1 MKEILKRLIN
11 FETLTKIE
19 SKNILIDISKDKYN
33 ASEISSFLTIFMMRN
48 ITVEEIDGF
57 REALIEL
64 CIKVDLSEYNF
75 IDMCGTGGD
84 NKNTFNISTI
94 SSFVVA
100 GSGIKVAK
108 HGNYGVSS
116 KCGSSNV
123 LEYLGLTF
131 TNNNN
136 LLKKAIDKAG
146 ICVLHAPL
154 FHPAMKVVAPIR
166 KDLGIKTF
174 FNMLG
179 PLVNPASPKNQVT
192 GVFNLELMRL
202 YNYVLQRTNIKYNI
216 IYSLDCYDEISLTSE
231 FKVINNKSEKILSP
245 SIFNLNYI
253 NENKIA
259 GGQSIESSAK
269 IFMNLLNN
277 NGTKDQE
284 NVVCANSALAIS
296 LMKNC
301 DLITSFDIAKESL
314 RSGNA
319 LQSFNELKSILK

>member
-64 CIKVDLSEYNF
+64 CVKIDLSEYNF

-131 TNNNN
+131 TNNNS

-202 YNYVLQRTNIKYNI
+202 YNYVLQRINIKYNI
-216 IYSLDCYDEISLTSE
+216 VYSLDCYDEISLTSE

-245 SIFNLNYI
+245 SIFNLSKI
-253 NENKIA
+253 KENKIA

-269 IFMNLLNN
+269 IFMDLLNN
-277 NGTKDQE
+277 NGTKEQE

-301 DLITSFDIAKESL
+301 DLKSSFEIAKETL
-314 RSGNA
+314 KSGNA
-319 LQSFNELKSILK
+319 LKSFNELKSILK

>member
-123 LEYLGLTF
+123 LEYLGLNF

-253 NENKIA
+253 NKNKIA

-277 NGTKDQE
+277 NGTKEQE
-284 NVVCANSALAIS
+284 NVVCANSAIAIS
-296 LMKNC
+296 LMENC
-301 DLITSFDIAKESL
+301 DLISSFDIAKESL

-319 LQSFNELKSILK
+319 LKSFNELKSILK

>member
-19 SKNILIDISKDKYN
+19 SKNILIDISNDKYN
-33 ASEISSFLTIFMMRN
+33 NSEITSFLTIFMIRN
-48 ITVEEIDGF
+48 ISVEEIDGF

-64 CIKVDLSEYNF
+64 CIKVDLSEF
-75 IDMCGTGGD
+75 DIIDMCGTGGD

-100 GSGIKVAK
+100 GAGIKVAK

-123 LEYLGLTF
+123 LEFLGLNF
-131 TNNNN
+131 TNDIN

-146 ICVLHAPL
+146 ICILHAPL

-166 KDLGIKTF
+166 RDLGLKTF

-202 YNYVLQRTNIKYNI
+202 YNYVFQRTTIRYNI
-216 IYSLDCYDEISLTSE
+216 VYSLDCFDEISLTSD

-253 NENKIA
+253 KENKIL

-269 IFMNLLNN
+269 IFMNVLNN
-277 NGTKDQE
+277 SGTEEQE

-296 LMKNC
+296 LMKNY
-301 DLITSFDIAKESL
+301 DLKSSFEIAKESL
-314 RSGNA
+314 KTGNA
-319 LQSFNELKSILK
+319 LKSFNELKSILK

>member
-166 KDLGIKTF
+166 KDLGIKT
-174 FNMLG
+174 
-179 PLVNPASPKNQVT
+179 
-192 GVFNLELMRL
+192 
-202 YNYVLQRTNIKYNI
+202 VLP
-216 IYSLDCYDEISLTSE
+216 
-231 FKVINNKSEKILSP
+231 V
-245 SIFNLNYI
+245 
-253 NENKIA
+253 
-259 GGQSIESSAK
+259 
-269 IFMNLLNN
+269 
-277 NGTKDQE
+277 
-284 NVVCANSALAIS
+284 
-296 LMKNC
+296 
-301 DLITSFDIAKESL
+301 
-314 RSGNA
+314 
-319 LQSFNELKSILK
+319 

>member
-64 CIKVDLSEYNF
+64 CIKIDLSEHNF

-123 LEYLGLTF
+123 LEFLGLNF

-136 LLKKAIDKAG
+136 ILKKAIDKAG
-146 ICVLHAPL
+146 ICILHAPL

-166 KDLGIKTF
+166 RDLGIKTF

-179 PLVNPASPKNQVT
+179 PLVNPALPKNQVT

-202 YNYVLQRTNIKYNI
+202 YNYVLQRTKIKYNI
-216 IYSLDCYDEISLTSE
+216 VYSLDSFDEISLTSE
-231 FKVINNKSEKILSP
+231 FKVMNNKSEKILSP
-245 SIFNLNYI
+245 SIFKLNNI
-253 NENKIA
+253 KENKIT
-259 GGQSIESSAK
+259 GGQSIKSSAK
-269 IFMNLLNN
+269 IFMNVLNN
-277 NGTKDQE
+277 NGTDEQV

-296 LMKNC
+296 LMKNF
-301 DLITSFDIAKESL
+301 DLESSFEVAKESL
-314 RSGNA
+314 KSGNA
-319 LQSFNELKSILK
+319 LKTFNELKSILK

>member
-123 LEYLGLTF
+123 LEYLGLNF

-253 NENKIA
+253 NKNKIA

-277 NGTKDQE
+277 NGTKEQE
-284 NVVCANSALAIS
+284 NVVFANSATAIS

-319 LQSFNELKSILK
+319 LKSFNELKSILK